1 MCTEFFLA
9 LIYFITILVVNIFIF
24 NLLKSYW
31 RKILESL
38 KLKKIIMFFRK
49 NNNDL
54 LLSFYYLSKEGK
66 IKNNKLLNLLSLPKG
81 KKDILIAGKTMEF
94 FNKSIK
100 DDKSFEFYLTL
111 LKNQYLSN

>member
-1 MCTEFFLA
+1 
-9 LIYFITILVVNIFIF
+9 
-24 NLLKSYW
+24 
-31 RKILESL
+31 
-38 KLKKIIMFFRK
+38 MFFRK